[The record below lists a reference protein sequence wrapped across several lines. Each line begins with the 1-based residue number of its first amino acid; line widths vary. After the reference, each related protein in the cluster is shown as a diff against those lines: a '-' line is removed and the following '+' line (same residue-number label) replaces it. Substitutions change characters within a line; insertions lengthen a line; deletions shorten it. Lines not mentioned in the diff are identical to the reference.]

1 MRCEANVSVSNTEE
15 LGTKCEV
22 KNIGSISNV
31 GIAID
36 YEIKRQTEEIE
47 NGNKIIGQTRRF
59 DDKTNTTIFMRY
71 KETGNDY
78 RYFPEPD
85 IPYFNIEDE
94 WLCNVRNSLPILPD
108 ELRSKYRSLNIN
120 DNAIKTIIANKEICN
135 YLDNV
140 IELCNPVISANL
152 LTGDILSY
160 LNKNFIKLN
169 DTKLTVDNF
178 VKLVNLLD
186 KNVISNKQAKE
197 IIEII
202 LVSDKDVDVIVKENN
217 MEQISD
223 DSFILDIID
232 KVLNENPESI
242 KDFKEGKD
250 RAIKYLMGQVMKE
263 SKGKVN
269 PGLANKMLIDK
280 LSNI

>member
-1 MRCEANVSVSNTEE
+1 
-15 LGTKCEV
+15 
-22 KNIGSISNV
+22 
-31 GIAID
+31 
-36 YEIKRQTEEIE
+36 
-47 NGNKIIGQTRRF
+47 
-59 DDKTNTTIFMRY
+59 MRY

-85 IPYFNIEDE
+85 IPFVEIDDE
-94 WLCNVRNSLPILPD
+94 WLNSVKESMPILAD
-108 ELRSKYRSLNIN
+108 ELRSKYKTLNIN
-120 DNAIKTIIANKEICN
+120 DNAIKTIISNRDICN
-135 YLDNV
+135 YLESV
-140 IELCNPVISANL
+140 IELCNPVIAANL
-152 LTGDILSY
+152 LTGEVLSY
-160 LNKNFIKLN
+160 LNKNIIKIS

-186 KNVISNKQAKE
+186 KNTISSKQGKE

-202 LVSDKDVDVIVKENN
+202 LNEDKDVDVIVKENN

-223 DSFILDIID
+223 DSFILEIID

-269 PGLANKMLIDK
+269 PGLANKMLMEK
-280 LSNI
+280 LSSL